1 MTTAEG
7 LVMGADSMTVAGD
20 SVIEKHYA
28 NANKVFQIL
37 GLPIVVMTYGTGNLG
52 RRSIG
57 SLVDEWSQLRPA
69 YEEQGYS
76 VEQVAQDL
84 GAFIFGKHR
93 EHRDLV
99 RVAAEESQAKKIKG
113 ELEGE
118 ELTYKAS
125 DWTTGLIVGGY
136 QPGSPY
142 PWLYTWE
149 EPEQPGVLEGLQSA
163 RPHEGAHGE
172 HGPAPGLDAW
182 GDTGALDRLLD
193 GIDPSLAGSL
203 VHAGLLTV
211 DEPFQAIAA
220 PSQWDIL
227 YEGMPIQDA
236 ADLTRFVLQVAVGF
250 ERFRAGNP
258 RIGGDL
264 DIAIVTRKIVH
275 WYDRKPLTTALAPRV
290 VG

>member
-1 MTTAEG
+1 
-7 LVMGADSMTVAGD
+7 
-20 SVIEKHYA
+20 
-28 NANKVFQIL
+28 
-37 GLPIVVMTYGTGNLG
+37 
-52 RRSIG
+52 
-57 SLVDEWSQLRPA
+57 
-69 YEEQGYS
+69 
-76 VEQVAQDL
+76 
-84 GAFIFGKHR
+84 
-93 EHRDLV
+93 
-99 RVAAEESQAKKIKG
+99 
-113 ELEGE
+113 
-118 ELTYKAS
+118 
-125 DWTTGLIVGGY
+125 
-136 QPGSPY
+136 
-142 PWLYTWE
+142 
-149 EPEQPGVLEGLQSA
+149 
-163 RPHEGAHGE
+163 
-172 HGPAPGLDAW
+172 
-182 GDTGALDRLLD
+182 
-193 GIDPSLAGSL
+193 LAGSL